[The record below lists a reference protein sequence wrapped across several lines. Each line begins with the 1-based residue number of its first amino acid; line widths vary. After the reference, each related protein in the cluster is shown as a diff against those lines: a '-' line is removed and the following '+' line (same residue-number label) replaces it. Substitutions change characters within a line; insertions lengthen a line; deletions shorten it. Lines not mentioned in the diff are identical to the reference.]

1 MKNPI
6 RSEAEAYHLVLLTG
20 AAFAAI
26 VAVAVFAGF
35 ALGLL
40 AWAVLTA
47 AAAGY
52 YLLTGRARHPVPTT
66 PPHRGGAD
74 ERRVLVLAN
83 RALEEG
89 AHVVEPLI
97 EEIQVATAGY
107 RARVDVVYPL
117 PLSALHHWASDV
129 DGARKQAKGLVH
141 QVVTA
146 LDAHGLDAR
155 GELGDEDPVQAVE
168 DELRTFGADTIVV
181 VTHEQPDRHEL
192 DSAAVERI
200 RERFALPVTCVTL
213 PLGRASIHA

>member
-1 MKNPI
+1 MRNPI
-6 RSEAEAYHLVLLTG
+6 RSETEAYRLVLLTG
-20 AAFAAI
+20 LAFAVI

-40 AWAVLTA
+40 TWAVLTA
-47 AAAGY
+47 AAALY
-52 YLLTGRARHPVPTT
+52 YLLAGRGQRPVPTAS
-66 PPHRGGAD
+66 PHRGAAD

-89 AHVVEPLI
+89 SRVVEPLI

-117 PLSALHHWASDV
+117 PLSALHHWATDV
-129 DGARKQAKGLVH
+129 DAARAEAEGLVAE
-141 QVVTA
+141 VVAA

-181 VTHEQPDRHEL
+181 VTHEQAERHEL
-192 DSAAVERI
+192 DASAVERI

-213 PLGRASIHA
+213 PVGRAPIRA